1 MTHAG
6 ISRGLKNSPLDCFLC
21 AAAHRPVRFL
31 ARDTRKN
38 TPAQAGVFF
47 GDPCGN
53 LPRAKKQSTG
63 LFFCALQRTALFDF
77 SHGIHEKTLQHKL
90 ECFLVTRAGIEPTL
104 TA

>member
-21 AAAHRPVRFL
+21 AAAHCPVRFL

-38 TPAQAGVFF
+38 TP
-47 GDPCGN
+47 
-53 LPRAKKQSTG
+53 
-63 LFFCALQRTALFDF
+63 
-77 SHGIHEKTLQHKL
+77 HKL